1 MTSDKADEVL
11 KKLFD
16 SLKNLE
22 SMKSSEFVFNFIHL
36 LYYKY
41 HKNLQIVMAHISIL
55 QIG

>member
-1 MTSDKADEVL
+1 MTSDEAEEVI

-41 HKNLQIVMAHISIL
+41 YKNLQIVMAHISIL
-55 QIG
+55 QI

>member
-1 MTSDKADEVL
+1 MTSDEAEEVI